1 MELVLDEAQTILRE
15 SAEKLVSRHAG
26 PDRRRAVRTR
36 EHGFDPALLT
46 VAAEAGWLSLLAPED
61 RDGLGLGATEAA
73 LVLEAAG
80 RGLMTEP
87 IAAMMAAAQA
97 IASGPETM
105 RAALDELMEGR
116 SIILPALHDSV
127 LAGPEGARVRA
138 VPDGSGFRLTGRTD
152 PVPGASAAAGFVVE
166 ARTDR
171 GAAVRAVPPGAAED
185 PAAES
190 ATRADRDVLVC
201 LVPRSAPGLEVE
213 QRSRVDGTEQA
224 ALALT
229 EVAVAADRVI
239 AGGAQGA
246 ALAAAT
252 LDRLL
257 LGTSAEMLGVME
269 RGLALAVDY
278 LGTREQFGRPIG
290 SFQALQHRAVNDHV
304 DIELTRSL
312 LYQVCAAMDQG
323 RGNRAMAA
331 AVKARASDAA
341 LSVTKSMVQMHG
353 AIGFTDEYD
362 ASLYL
367 RRAMVLSA
375 QYGNAAHHRRRYAR
389 LSSGAG

>member
-26 PDRRRAVRTR
+26 PERHRAVRTR
-36 EHGFDPALLT
+36 EHGFDPARIEA
-46 VAAEAGWLSLLAPED
+46 AAEAGWLSLLAPEE
-61 RDGLGLGATEAA
+61 RNGLGLGATEAA

-80 RGLMTEP
+80 RGLLTEP
-87 IAAMMAAAQA
+87 IAAMMATAHA
-97 IASGPETM
+97 IASGPGTM
-105 RAALDELMEGR
+105 RAALDDLMEGR

-127 LAGPEGARVRA
+127 LANPEGARVRA

-166 ARTDR
+166 ARIDR
-171 GAAVRAVPPGAAED
+171 DAAVRSVPPGAAAD
-185 PAAES
+185 PAA
-190 ATRADRDVLVC
+190 AARTDRDVLVC
-201 LVPRSAPGLEVE
+201 LVPRSAPGLEVRR
-213 QRSRVDGTEQA
+213 RSRVDGTEQA
-224 ALALT
+224 ALALA
-229 EVAVAADRVI
+229 EVAVAADQVV

>member
-26 PDRRRAVRTR
+26 PDRHRAVRTR
-36 EHGFDPALLT
+36 EHGFDPARIEA
-46 VAAEAGWLSLLAPED
+46 AAEAGWLSLLAPEE
-61 RDGLGLGATEAA
+61 RNGLGLGATEAA

-80 RGLMTEP
+80 RGLLTEP
-87 IAAMMAAAQA
+87 IAAMMATAQA
-97 IASGPETM
+97 IASGPGTM
-105 RAALDELMEGR
+105 RAALDDLMEGR

-127 LAGPEGARVRA
+127 LANPEGTGVRA
-138 VPDGSGFRLTGRTD
+138 IPDGSGFRLTGRTD

-166 ARTDR
+166 TRIDR
-171 GAAVRAVPPGAAED
+171 GAAIRAVPPGAAAD
-185 PAAES
+185 PAS
-190 ATRADRDVLVC
+190 AARTDRDVLVC
-201 LVPRSAPGLEVE
+201 LVPRSAPGLEVR

-224 ALALT
+224 ALALA
-229 EVAVAADRVI
+229 EVAVAADQVI

-252 LDRLL
+252 LDRVL

-269 RGLALAVDY
+269 KGLALAVDY

>member
-26 PDRRRAVRTR
+26 PDRHRAVRTR
-36 EHGFDPALLT
+36 EHGFDPARIEA
-46 VAAEAGWLSLLAPED
+46 AAEAGWLSLLAPEE
-61 RDGLGLGATEAA
+61 RNGLGLGATEAA

-80 RGLMTEP
+80 RGLLTEP
-87 IAAMMAAAQA
+87 IAAMMATAQA
-97 IASGPETM
+97 IASGPGTM
-105 RAALDELMEGR
+105 RTALDELMEGR

-127 LAGPEGARVRA
+127 LADPEGARVRA

-166 ARTDR
+166 AWTDR
-171 GAAVRAVPPGAAED
+171 DAAACAVPPGAAD
-185 PAAES
+185 PAAAS
-190 ATRADRDVLVC
+190 AARTDRDVLVC
-201 LVPRSAPGLEVE
+201 LVPRSAPGLEVRR
-213 QRSRVDGTEQA
+213 RSRVDGTEQA
-224 ALALT
+224 ALALA
-229 EVAVAADRVI
+229 EVAVAADQVI

-252 LDRLL
+252 LDRVL

-269 RGLALAVDY
+269 KGLALAVDY

>member
-26 PDRRRAVRTR
+26 PDRHRAVRTR
-36 EHGFDPALLT
+36 EHGFDPARIEA
-46 VAAEAGWLSLLAPED
+46 AAEAGWLSLLAPEE
-61 RDGLGLGATEAA
+61 RNGLGLGATEAA

-80 RGLMTEP
+80 RGLLTEP
-87 IAAMMAAAQA
+87 IAAMMATAQA
-97 IASGPETM
+97 IASGPGTM

-127 LAGPEGARVRA
+127 LADPEGARVRA
-138 VPDGSGFRLTGRTD
+138 VPDGGGFRLTGRTD

-166 ARTDR
+166 ARIDR
-171 GAAVRAVPPGAAED
+171 GAAVRAVPPDAAAD
-185 PAAES
+185 PAS
-190 ATRADRDVLVC
+190 ASAARTDRDVLVC
-201 LVPRSAPGLEVE
+201 LVPRSAPGLEVR

-224 ALALT
+224 ALALA

-269 RGLALAVDY
+269 KGLALAVDY

-389 LSSGAG
+389 LSAAAA

>member
-26 PDRRRAVRTR
+26 PERHRAVRTR
-36 EHGFDPALLT
+36 EHGFDPARIEA
-46 VAAEAGWLSLLAPED
+46 AAEAGWLSLLAPEE
-61 RDGLGLGATEAA
+61 RNGLGLGATEAA

-80 RGLMTEP
+80 RGLLTEP
-87 IAAMMAAAQA
+87 IAAMMATAQA
-97 IASGPETM
+97 IASGPGTM
-105 RAALDELMEGR
+105 RTALDDLMEGR

-127 LAGPEGARVRA
+127 LANPEGTRVRA

-166 ARTDR
+166 ARIDR
-171 GAAVRAVPPGAAED
+171 DAAVRAVPPGAAAD
-185 PAAES
+185 PAS
-190 ATRADRDVLVC
+190 AARTDRDVLVC
-201 LVPRSAPGLEVE
+201 LVPRSAPGLEVRR
-213 QRSRVDGTEQA
+213 RSRVDGTEQA
-224 ALALT
+224 ALALA
-229 EVAVAADRVI
+229 EVAVAADQVI

-252 LDRLL
+252 LDRVL

-269 RGLALAVDY
+269 KGLALAVDY

-389 LSSGAG
+389 LSSAAA

>member
-1 MELVLDEAQTILRE
+1 MELVLDEVQTILRE

-26 PDRRRAVRTR
+26 PERHRAVRTR
-36 EHGFDPALLT
+36 EHGFDPARIEA
-46 VAAEAGWLSLLAPED
+46 AAEAGWLSLLAPEE
-61 RDGLGLGATEAA
+61 RNGLGLGATEAA

-80 RGLMTEP
+80 RGLLTEP
-87 IAAMMAAAQA
+87 IAAMMATAQA
-97 IASGPETM
+97 IASGPGTM
-105 RAALDELMEGR
+105 RTALDDLMEGR

-127 LAGPEGARVRA
+127 LANPEGTRVRA

-166 ARTDR
+166 ARIDR
-171 GAAVRAVPPGAAED
+171 DAAVRAVPPGAAAD
-185 PAAES
+185 PAS
-190 ATRADRDVLVC
+190 AARTDRDVLVC
-201 LVPRSAPGLEVE
+201 LVPRSAPGLEFRR
-213 QRSRVDGTEQA
+213 RSRVDGTEQA
-224 ALALT
+224 ALALA
-229 EVAVAADRVI
+229 EVAVAADQVI

-269 RGLALAVDY
+269 KGLALAVDY

-304 DIELTRSL
+304 DIQLTRSL

-389 LSSGAG
+389 LSSAAA